1 MKTVTIDGL
10 AGAIKDIL
18 DEYDREA
25 EAGVDKVVRR
35 VANKC
40 KRDIQS
46 GAPANTGE
54 YKAGWATRQTK
65 KSAHGL
71 EITVYNKQ
79 KPGLPHLLEHGHVM
93 IAHGK
98 VLGTG
103 GARPHIGRAE
113 QTAKKKLEEDIRRE
127 LS

>member
-1 MKTVTIDGL
+1 MKVTIDGL
-10 AGAIKDIL
+10 ADAITDIL
-18 DEYDREA
+18 DEYERESTA
-25 EAGVDKVVRR
+25 DVKKVVRR

-40 KRDIQS
+40 KRDIQG
-46 GAPANTGE
+46 GAPADSGE
-54 YKAGWATRQTK
+54 YKSGWATKQTW
-65 KSAHGL
+65 KSSRGL
-71 EITVYNKQ
+71 KITVYNKA

-113 QTAKKKLEEDIRRE
+113 QAANKKLEEEIRRE

>member
-1 MKTVTIDGL
+1 MKVTIDGL
-10 AGAIKDIL
+10 ADAITDIL
-18 DEYDREA
+18 DEYERESTA
-25 EAGVDKVVRR
+25 DVKKVVRR

-40 KRDIQS
+40 KRDIS
-46 GAPANTGE
+46 AGAPTGPGG
-54 YKAGWATRQTK
+54 YKNSWATKQTK
-65 KSAHGL
+65 LTDHGI
-71 EITVYNKQ
+71 EITVYSK

-113 QTAKKKLEEDIRRE
+113 QAANKKLEEDIRRE

>member
-1 MKTVTIDGL
+1 MKKVTVDGL
-10 AGAIKDIL
+10 ADAVMDIL

-25 EAGVDKVVRR
+25 GADVKKVVRR

-40 KRDIQS
+40 KRDIS
-46 GAPANTGE
+46 AGAPQGPGG
-54 YKAGWATRQTK
+54 YKNSWATKQTK
-65 KSAHGL
+65 LTDHAM
-71 EITVYNKQ
+71 EITIYSR

-113 QTAKKKLEEDIRRE
+113 QTAKKKLEQDIRRE

>member
-10 AGAIKDIL
+10 ADAIQDIL
-18 DEYDREA
+18 NEYDREA
-25 EAGVDKVVRR
+25 KTDVKKVVRR

-40 KRDIQS
+40 KRQIS
-46 GAPANTGE
+46 AGAPAGPGG
-54 YKAGWATRQTK
+54 YKNSWATKTTKQTD
-65 KSAHGL
+65 HGI
-71 EITVYNKQ
+71 EITIYSK

-103 GARPHIGRAE
+103 GARPHIGKAE
-113 QTAKKKLEEDIRRE
+113 QAAKKKLEEDIRRE